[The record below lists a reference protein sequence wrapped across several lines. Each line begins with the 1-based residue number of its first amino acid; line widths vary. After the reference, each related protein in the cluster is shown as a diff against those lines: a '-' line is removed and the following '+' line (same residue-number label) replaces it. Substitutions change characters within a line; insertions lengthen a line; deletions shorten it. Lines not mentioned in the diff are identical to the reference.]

1 MRIFK
6 IIGLVLFALSVFTA
20 LFINLSPQFGSN
32 PSFTQKRFYSTLDNY
47 VDGEF
52 KNHEPTKLFT
62 EEMSMGNFF
71 KDHPNLVPAK
81 DITPIEL
88 DLESFKSQAN
98 GKFKLSWLGHS
109 AFILHLGGNIILLD
123 PMLGQYAAPVPM
135 PSLKRYSSK
144 IAFSVEDIDNI
155 DIVVFSHDHY
165 DHLDYS
171 TIKKIKGK
179 VGLFIVPHG
188 VGNHLRAWGV
198 PEQSI
203 VELNWEDSKEVNGVE
218 FVCLPARH
226 FSGRGP
232 LNRNSTLW
240 SSWAIK
246 SKHGKIYFSGD
257 SGYGKHLKKIG
268 DEHGPFDI
276 SLIDCGQYN
285 KAWKYS
291 HMFPEQ
297 SIIATKDLKGDY
309 LIPIHWGA
317 FTLSTHAWTEPPET
331 VFDKA
336 SLMGQKIILPQIGQV
351 ILMEQT
357 NYKIKK
363 WWIEFNEA
371 SLE

>member
-6 IIGLVLFALSVFTA
+6 IIFLVFFVLSVFTG

-32 PSFTQKRFYSTLDNY
+32 PSSYQKKLYSRDGNY
-47 VDGEF
+47 VNGEF
-52 KNHEPTKLFT
+52 KNDEPTKLFT
-62 EEMSMGNFF
+62 EEMSMANFF
-71 KDHPNLVPAK
+71 KDHPNQVPKK
-81 DITPIEL
+81 DIIPMEL
-88 DLESFKSQAN
+88 DIESFKSHSN

-109 AFILHLGGNIILLD
+109 AFIMNLGGNIILLD
-123 PMLGQYAAPVPM
+123 PMLGQYAAPVPV
-135 PSLKRYSSK
+135 PSLKRYSTQ
-144 IAFSVEDIDNI
+144 IAFSVEDIDTI
-155 DIVVFSHDHY
+155 DMVVYSHDHY

-188 VGNHLRAWGV
+188 VGNHLRSWGV

-203 VELNWEDSKEVNGVE
+203 IEFNWNDSKEINGIE

-232 LNRNSTLW
+232 FNRNSTLW

-246 SKHGKIYFSGD
+246 SEHGKIYFSGD

-297 SIIATKDLKGDY
+297 SIKATRDLKGEY

-317 FTLSTHAWTEPPET
+317 FTLSTHSWIEPPEK
-331 VFDKA
+331 VFANAEK
-336 SLMGQKIILPQIGQV
+336 LGQKIILPQIGQ
-351 ILMEQT
+351 IISMEQT
-357 NYKIKK
+357 NYKINK
-363 WWIEFNEA
+363 WWRDFN
-371 SLE
+371 